1 MRVRTALAA
10 AAIVVTMP
18 VGLVVAPTPAAQ
30 PAAGLF
36 TGDYGTGDFS
46 QWQTVQTKS
55 YNGSGTE
62 HDTPG
67 YPAAIVRDPKGDVAR
82 FEVRKGDVPSFG
94 GGERSE
100 VQGDTSSTGGAEG
113 EVRWYRFLDQVRL
126 VVPPE
131 PRRSRLG
138 RDQPVASGF

>member
-55 YNGSGTE
+55 YNGSGT
-62 HDTPG
+62 DYTPG
-67 YPAAIVRDPKGDVAR
+67 YPAAIVRVTP
-82 FEVRKGDVPSFG
+82 
-94 GGERSE
+94 
-100 VQGDTSSTGGAEG
+100 T
-113 EVRWYRFLDQVRL
+113 
-126 VVPPE
+126 
-131 PRRSRLG
+131 
-138 RDQPVASGF
+138 